1 MQASS
6 PGLFFL
12 DKQTGF
18 YCKLLNAYSFLLCM
32 TLSMFV
38 RGKKKKKSILF
49 EFGMQIAMIH

>member
-38 RGKKKKKSILF
+38 RGKKKCILF